1 VAPTSR
7 AIRRPPARRTPARE
21 REEGVAVRER
31 PATRTPRLYRVLL
44 HNDDYTTMEFVVD
57 VLVRYFQKTATEA
70 TRIMLEVH
78 HRGVGVAGRYTRDEA
93 ETRVA
98 ARHRSGARRRVPP
111 APDPG
116 AGLTC
121 RTPSSGRSWRSAC
134 TWR

>member
-1 VAPTSR
+1 MSH
-7 AIRRPPARRTPARE
+7 RRSQHAARGADIPSDPPPAGRPDPARE

-78 HRGVGVAGRYTRDEA
+78 HRGFGVAGRYTRDEA
-93 ETRVA
+93 ETRIA
-98 ARHRSGARRRVPP
+98 AVTEAAGAAGFPLRLTLE
-111 APDPG
+111 PD
-116 AGLTC
+116 
-121 RTPSSGRSWRSAC
+121 
-134 TWR
+134 